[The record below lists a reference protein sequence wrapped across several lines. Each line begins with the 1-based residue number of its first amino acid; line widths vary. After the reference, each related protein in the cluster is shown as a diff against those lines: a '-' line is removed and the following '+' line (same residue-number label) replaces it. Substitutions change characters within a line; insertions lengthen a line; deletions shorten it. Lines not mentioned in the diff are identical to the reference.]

1 MKKAL
6 LLTLLISTIS
16 FAQKPIFTSAKVK
29 SATVYFNAAELQQ
42 TTTVNLPVGTSEI
55 VIKNVADYLNEN
67 TIQIGAPSSVTV
79 LSVQFTQNYISEYEI
94 DESNPAIKKVRD
106 SITLVQK
113 EIKKIQIETYSH
125 QQTIGLLDNNQT
137 VAGANSGLSVTELIK
152 LVDYYKAKRTELD
165 NAIVSLQEKETNWNK
180 KLKALN
186 DKLVINTQKED
197 KTSKGK
203 LVLQV
208 MNEIAGNVNLDIN
221 YITNSATWNPFY
233 DLRVDNV
240 KDPIN
245 MMYKA
250 QVTQNS
256 GIDWKK
262 VKLTLSS
269 GNPNQNN
276 QQPILNSWFLRYREE
291 ENDFNYFRGNNYSK
305 EFNQASNPNAIQS
318 LEGKVSGLSVESA
331 ISAMGIKRKED
342 SRIVLRGSKSITGDN
357 QALVVIDGAISDN
370 ETLKQLPPQAI
381 KSVNVLKGAQAA
393 ALYGEQGVNG
403 VVVVST
409 KQMDD
414 YTEINENQLNV
425 SFDID
430 IPYDILSNGK
440 AHSVALKE
448 IKLPATYKYYAAP
461 RVDKEAFL
469 LAEINDY
476 SKYNLLPGEA
486 NIIFEGLYVGKT
498 TINPNQ
504 TADTLNLSMGRDK
517 KINIKREKVVDKS
530 GTKFLSSYKEQT
542 FTYDLTVRNNKK
554 EEIFMLLK
562 DQYPLSTDKEVTI
575 ELLEDGKAKV
585 NTETGILTWEL
596 KLAPNETKKIRI
608 SYKVKYPKD
617 KVIDNL

>member
-6 LLTLLISTIS
+6 LLTLLISAIS

-152 LVDYYKAKRTELD
+152 LVEYYKAKRTELD
-165 NAIVSLQEKETNWNK
+165 NAIVSLQEKESNWNK

-250 QVTQNS
+250 QVSQTT

-276 QQPILNSWFLRYREE
+276 QAPLLSSWFLRYREE
-291 ENDFNYFRGNNYSK
+291 EKDSNYFRGNVYSK
-305 EFNQASNPNAIQS
+305 QNVIQS
-318 LEGKVSGLSVESA
+318 IQGRAAGLQIGYA
-331 ISAMGIKRKED
+331 NDAN
-342 SRIVLRGSKSITGDN
+342 GDN
-357 QALVVIDGAISDN
+357 QSTRFDSLPNGKIIARRNYDGIDDF
-370 ETLKQLPPQAI
+370 T
-381 KSVNVLKGAQAA
+381 
-393 ALYGEQGVNG
+393 
-403 VVVVST
+403 
-409 KQMDD
+409 D
-414 YTEINENQLNV
+414 INENQLNV

>member
-1 MKKAL
+1 MKKTL
-6 LLTLLISTIS
+6 LLTLLISAIS
-16 FAQKPIFTSAKVK
+16 FAQKPIFASAKVK

-165 NAIVSLQEKETNWNK
+165 NAVVSLQEKEANWNK

-276 QQPILNSWFLRYREE
+276 Q
-291 ENDFNYFRGNNYSK
+291 
-305 EFNQASNPNAIQS
+305 
-318 LEGKVSGLSVESA
+318 
-331 ISAMGIKRKED
+331 
-342 SRIVLRGSKSITGDN
+342 
-357 QALVVIDGAISDN
+357 
-370 ETLKQLPPQAI
+370 
-381 KSVNVLKGAQAA
+381 
-393 ALYGEQGVNG
+393 
-403 VVVVST
+403 
-409 KQMDD
+409 
-414 YTEINENQLNV
+414 
-425 SFDID
+425 
-430 IPYDILSNGK
+430 
-440 AHSVALKE
+440 
-448 IKLPATYKYYAAP
+448 AP
-461 RVDKEAFL
+461 
-469 LAEINDY
+469 
-476 SKYNLLPGEA
+476 
-486 NIIFEGLYVGKT
+486 
-498 TINPNQ
+498 
-504 TADTLNLSMGRDK
+504 
-517 KINIKREKVVDKS
+517 
-530 GTKFLSSYKEQT
+530 
-542 FTYDLTVRNNKK
+542 
-554 EEIFMLLK
+554 
-562 DQYPLSTDKEVTI
+562 
-575 ELLEDGKAKV
+575 
-585 NTETGILTWEL
+585 
-596 KLAPNETKKIRI
+596 
-608 SYKVKYPKD
+608 
-617 KVIDNL
+617 